1 MGFATI
7 IGIDLGKFKSVA
19 CVMDAATRQQRF
31 CTFDTTPAAL
41 HELLVAQA
49 GHGAAR
55 TLLAIETCD
64 ASGWVY
70 DLAAALGIEVRIA
83 HTAGHDAWRWKKVKR
98 KTDKDDALKLAK
110 MALDDALP
118 AVHMPSPHKRQ
129 RRRLILHR
137 RGLVARRTQCKNA
150 IRSIFSQQ
158 GLTHTLP
165 RTTALWTKAGL
176 EQLAAEARPLDECNL
191 DNLWRGRLH
200 LELQLLHTL
209 HQQILATE
217 RKLDELS
224 RDDAQVKLL
233 ETVPGVGT
241 RLAETVVNC
250 LDDPHRFKS
259 AAHVSSYAG
268 LVPKQMESGTMKRI
282 GRITRRGS
290 TLLRGM
296 LVEVAWMV
304 WRHNAWAKAFVARIS
319 RGMKLRKKIAI
330 VALARKLLVILWAML
345 RKNKP
350 WRHLAPAPHDLPAV
364 CVT

>member
-1 MGFATI
+1 MGYATI
-7 IGIDLGKFKSVA
+7 LGLDLGKFKSVC
-19 CVMDAATRQQRF
+19 CVMDADTGRHAFETLA
-31 CTFDTTPAAL
+31 TTPATIHDLLTRHASAAGAGV
-41 HELLVAQA
+41 LLV
-49 GHGAAR
+49 
-55 TLLAIETCD
+55 IETCD
-64 ASGWVY
+64 AAGWVH
-70 DLAAALGIEVRIA
+70 DVACAIHGVTVTVV
-83 HTAGHDAWRWKKVKR
+83 HTQGDERWRWRKVKR
-98 KTDKDDALKLAK
+98 KTDRDDALKLAK
-110 MALDDALP
+110 MALNDELP
-118 AVHMPSPHKRQ
+118 TVHVPAPPKRQ
-129 RRRLILHR
+129 QRRLILHR
-137 RGLVARRTQCKNA
+137 RALVARRTQCKNS
-150 IRSIFSQQ
+150 IRSIFNQQ

-165 RTTALWTKAGL
+165 RTTKAWTKAGL
-176 EQLAAEARPLDECNL
+176 EQLAAEAKPLEDCDLE
-191 DNLWRGRLH
+191 DLWRGRLH
-200 LELQLLHTL
+200 LELQLLHLL
-209 HQQILATE
+209 HQQILASE
-217 RKLDELS
+217 RKLDELA
-224 RDDAQVKLL
+224 REDAQVKLL

-250 LDDPHRFKS
+250 LDDPHRFKN

-345 RKNKP
+345 RENKP
-350 WRHLAPAPHDLPAV
+350 WQALAPPEDVPAL